1 MHCSE
6 KALEGEMHKL
16 RDLYTQVNNERN
28 LLKRTV
34 DEKDKEIQELM
45 NARDKMVQEHL
56 GTTELMRNQLQQ
68 YIRDYGEK
76 QVTRGEKFAQ
86 QIMKLKTTIK
96 DKDDKIDNLQD
107 QLTNYDDGK
116 LKQPTDVSDLPIHQ
130 LSLL

>member
-6 KALEGEMHKL
+6 KAFEGEMHKL